1 MTETMPAS
9 SPVLSRPLMMG
20 IALSLALHLAV
31 LIGPQ
36 VDLQPLPELQ
46 RLDVTLVRTAP
57 QIAVSESPPPAPP
70 PVKKKPRP
78 PAEPKTAQATITDKP
93 VEQPEPVPAPE
104 PAQDPVAAAE
114 PPPVPEPEPAPESI
128 AETAPEAA
136 EDAPAP
142 PPAPSAT
149 EELAQPAE
157 ATSIA
162 GNGGQ
167 AWPRAGRITYLA
179 LMGEKQIPMGK
190 ATHQWQVA
198 DDGSYRISELVEPT
212 TVAAIPW
219 FRPGR
224 KLRESTGRITE
235 AGLRPER
242 FTEREDG
249 RPGEVLAEL
258 DRTTSEFRSAGT
270 TDALPDNAQDILSL
284 LYQLGY
290 PGAAAGGSLPVT
302 AGGALRSFQLE
313 TIGEETV
320 HLPFGQGWRARHVR
334 ARYGSAREMTDVWLA
349 TEHFG
354 LPILIRTIDPKGVI
368 YYLVA
373 TEVMVSREALPAAPR

>member
-1 MTETMPAS
+1 MTQPTPAP
-9 SPVLSRPLMMG
+9 SPVLSRPLLLG
-20 IALSLALHLAV
+20 IVLSLALHLAV

-36 VDLQPLPELQ
+36 VDLRPLPELQ

-70 PVKKKPRP
+70 PAKKKPPRP
-78 PAEPKTAQATITDKP
+78 PAEPKTAQANITDKP
-93 VEQPEPVPAPE
+93 VEQPETAAE
-104 PAQDPVAAAE
+104 PAAAE
-114 PPPVPEPEPAPESI
+114 PPPAPEPEPAPEPVAEAAPASATDAAESVTESPAT
-128 AETAPEAA
+128 AETAHA
-136 EDAPAP
+136 
-142 PPAPSAT
+142 
-149 EELAQPAE
+149 AE
-157 ATSIA
+157 ATAVA
-162 GNGGQ
+162 GSGGQ
-167 AWPRAGRITYLA
+167 AWPRAGRIAYMA
-179 LMGEKQIPMGK
+179 LMGEKQLPMGK
-190 ATHQWQVA
+190 ATHQWEVA
-198 DDGSYRISELVEPT
+198 DDGSYRLSELVEPT
-212 TVAAIPW
+212 TVASIPW

-235 AGLRPER
+235 NGLRPER

-258 DRTTSEFRSAGT
+258 DRSAGEFRSAGT
-270 TDALPDNAQDILSL
+270 TDTLPDNAQDILSL

-290 PGAAAGGSLPVT
+290 PGAAAAGTLPVT

-320 HLPFGQGWRARHVR
+320 HLPFGEGWRTRHVR

-349 TEHFG
+349 TDHFG
-354 LPILIRTIDPKGVI
+354 LPVLIRTIDTKGVV

-373 TEVMVSREALPAAPR
+373 TEVMVSRDALPSAPR

>member
-1 MTETMPAS
+1 MTEPKPAS
-9 SPVLSRPLMMG
+9 SPMLSRPLMLG

-57 QIAVSESPPPAPP
+57 QIAVSEAPPPPPP

-78 PAEPKTAQATITDKP
+78 PAEPKTAQANITDQP
-93 VEQPEPVPAPE
+93 VAQPEPAP
-104 PAQDPVAAAE
+104 DPVAAAE
-114 PPPVPEPEPAPESI
+114 PPPVPEPEPAPEPP
-128 AETAPEAA
+128 AEAAPEAA
-136 EDAPAP
+136 ADVETT
-142 PPAPSAT
+142 PPAPSAAD
-149 EELAQPAE
+149 EQALPAE
-157 ATSIA
+157 ATPVA
-162 GNGGQ
+162 GSGGQ

-179 LMGEKQIPMGK
+179 LMGEKQLPMGK
-190 ATHQWQVA
+190 ATHQWVVA

-258 DRTTSEFRSAGT
+258 DRKTGEFRSAGT
-270 TDALPDNAQDILSL
+270 TDSLPDNAQDSLSL

-349 TEHFG
+349 TDHFG
-354 LPILIRTIDPKGVI
+354 LPILIRTIDPKGVV

-373 TEVMVSREALPAAPR
+373 TEVMVSREALPSAAR

>member
-1 MTETMPAS
+1 MTQPTPAP
-9 SPVLSRPLMMG
+9 SPVLSRPLLLG

-36 VDLQPLPELQ
+36 VDLRPLPDLQ

-70 PVKKKPRP
+70 PAKKKPPRP
-78 PAEPKTAQATITDKP
+78 PAEPKTAQANISDKP
-93 VEQPEPVPAPE
+93 VEQPETAPE
-104 PAQDPVAAAE
+104 PVAAE
-114 PPPVPEPEPAPESI
+114 PPPAPEPEPAPEPV
-128 AETAPEAA
+128 AEAAPETATDAAEPATESPTTAEAA
-136 EDAPAP
+136 QA
-142 PPAPSAT
+142 
-149 EELAQPAE
+149 AE
-157 ATSIA
+157 ATPVA
-162 GNGGQ
+162 GSGGQ
-167 AWPRAGRITYLA
+167 AWPRAGRIAYMA
-179 LMGEKQIPMGK
+179 LMGEKQLPMGK
-190 ATHQWQVA
+190 ATHQWEVA

-212 TVAAIPW
+212 AVAAIPW

-235 AGLRPER
+235 TGLRPER

-258 DRTTSEFRSAGT
+258 DRTAGEFRSAGT
-270 TDALPDNAQDILSL
+270 TDSLPDNAQDMLSL

-290 PGAAAGGSLPVT
+290 PGATASGTLPVT

-320 HLPFGQGWRARHVR
+320 HLPFGQAWRARHIR

-349 TEHFG
+349 TDHFG
-354 LPILIRTIDPKGVI
+354 LPVLIRTIDAKGVV

-373 TEVMVSREALPAAPR
+373 TEVMVSRESMPSAAR

>member
-1 MTETMPAS
+1 MTQPTPAP
-9 SPVLSRPLMMG
+9 SPVLSRPLLLG

-36 VDLQPLPELQ
+36 VDLRPLPELQ

-57 QIAVSESPPPAPP
+57 QIAVSDAPPPPPPPA
-70 PVKKKPRP
+70 KKRPPRP
-78 PAEPKTAQATITDKP
+78 KAEPQTAQASITEKP
-93 VEQPEPVPAPE
+93 VEQSEPAPE
-104 PAQDPVAAAE
+104 PAAAAE
-114 PPPVPEPEPAPESI
+114 PPPAPEPEQAPEPV
-128 AETAPEAA
+128 AEATPEAA
-136 EDAPAP
+136 ADSATPAPASP
-142 PPAPSAT
+142 TA

-157 ATSIA
+157 ATPAAAS
-162 GNGGQ
+162 GGQ
-167 AWPRAGRITYLA
+167 AWPRAGRIAYMA
-179 LMGEKQIPMGK
+179 LMGEKQLPMGK
-190 ATHQWQVA
+190 ATHQWEVA
-198 DDGSYRISELVEPT
+198 DDGSYRLSELVEPT
-212 TVAAIPW
+212 TVASIPW

-235 AGLRPER
+235 TGLRPER

-258 DRTTSEFRSAGT
+258 DRTAGEFRSAGT
-270 TDALPDNAQDILSL
+270 TDTLPDNAQDILSL

-290 PGAAAGGSLPVT
+290 PGAAAGGTLPVT

-320 HLPFGQGWRARHVR
+320 HLPFGQGWRTRHVR

-354 LPILIRTIDPKGVI
+354 LPVLIRTIDAKGVV

-373 TEVMVSREALPAAPR
+373 TEVMVSRESTPAAAR